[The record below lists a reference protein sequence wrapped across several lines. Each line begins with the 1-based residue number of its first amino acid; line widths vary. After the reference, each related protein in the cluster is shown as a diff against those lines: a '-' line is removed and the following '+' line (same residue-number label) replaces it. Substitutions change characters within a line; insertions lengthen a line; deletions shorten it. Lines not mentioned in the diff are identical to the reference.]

1 MTDTATPAL
10 ETRTITLSV
19 SDGTTMPAYLA
30 RPTGADSRAAVLV
43 FQEAFGVNA
52 HIRDV
57 AERFARAGYIAL
69 APALF
74 HRTDP
79 AFEGNYGDFS
89 AILPHMKAL
98 TDAGLAADGR
108 AAYDWLTAADGGRA
122 AVVGSVG
129 YCLGGRVSFLADAEL
144 PLRPP
149 SRTTA
154 AASPPIR
161 AGCSPTCW
169 GAPDLHA
176 PVLLIWGGLDKHI
189 GEDQRRAVED
199 ALTAAGKNA
208 THVTFSKADHG
219 FFCDQRAS
227 YEPNAARQSWALTLE
242 FFASFLALERRQ
254 ARTPQ
259 AADWQRI
266 CVGGRDWIARQAMSL
281 IPLSPFRAFARRK
294 FRLAV
299 RRRTLR
305 RASTERRSSHHASP

>member
-98 TDAGLAADGR
+98 TDAGLAADVR

-144 PLRPP
+144 PLR
-149 SRTTA
+149 A
-154 AASPPIR
+154 AVSYYGGGIAPNPR
-161 AGCSPTCW
+161 GML
-169 GAPDLHA
+169 PDLLGRARTCTA

-219 FFCDQRAS
+219 FFCDQR
-227 YEPNAARQSWALTLE
+227 QL
-242 FFASFLALERRQ
+242 
-254 ARTPQ
+254 
-259 AADWQRI
+259 
-266 CVGGRDWIARQAMSL
+266 
-281 IPLSPFRAFARRK
+281 
-294 FRLAV
+294 
-299 RRRTLR
+299 
-305 RASTERRSSHHASP
+305 